1 VAGNPLGGQVVVVVV
16 VVVVG
21 VEHGRMEVSPEN

>member
-1 VAGNPLGGQVVVVVV
+1 VAGNPLGGQVVV